1 MNIKLKDKEEIIK
14 NSIICDTN
22 TVGVYFLI
30 DGDEIVFIGNT
41 TQGLKQAY
49 YHKKIKV
56 FDRIYFQSCEHYKL
70 DALLS
75 EYLIKFNPK
84 YNNTIYLNYISI
96 PKIKALLSASG
107 IQVDKR
113 IIKQTILNLNIDVYT
128 YNCQVY
134 ISKKDFSIIKEYILG
149 VENDK

>member
-30 DGDEIVFIGNT
+30 DGDEIVFIGKT

-56 FDRIYFQSCEHYKL
+56 YDKIYFQNCEHYNL
-70 DALLS
+70 DGLLS

-84 YNNTIYLNYISI
+84 YNTTSLNYIGI
-96 PKIKALLSASG
+96 PKIKILLSDIG
-107 IQVDKR
+107 IKVDKR
-113 IIKQTILNLNIDVYT
+113 VIKQTISNLNIAVYT
-128 YNCQVY
+128 FNCQVY
-134 ISKKDFSIIKEYILG
+134 ISKKDFNIIKEYIAG
-149 VENDK
+149 VENDN